1 VFHIHWSFDEGQFKE
16 EMMKTVRWGI
26 IGCGDVT
33 ERKSGPGFQ
42 KARGSEL
49 IAVMRRNGKLAED
62 YARRHRVP
70 KWYDKAESLI
80 HDDDV
85 DAVYIATPPSSHK
98 EYALAVARAGKP
110 VYVEK
115 PMALNYA
122 ECLTMIQACEEAKV
136 LLFTAFYRR
145 ALPRFM
151 KVKSL
156 LAEGQIGAVRGVNLR
171 LYQKPSAD
179 DQKGSQQWRVDPQI
193 AGGGYF
199 VDLGSHMIDLLQYL
213 FGPIASAVGSS
224 SNQAKLYEAEDIVS
238 ATFIFENG
246 IHGVGFWSFGANE
259 NLDSTEIIGSRG
271 KITYSTFQE
280 LPIVLEKDGG
290 IERFDIPHPEHVQQP
305 LIQNI
310 VDELL
315 GLGKSPSTGRTGAMT
330 SWVMDKILG
339 RI

>member
-1 VFHIHWSFDEGQFKE
+1 
-16 EMMKTVRWGI
+16 MMKKIRWGI

-33 ERKSGPGFQ
+33 EKKSGPGFQ

-49 IAVMRRNGKLAED
+49 VAVMRRNGNLAED
-62 YARRHRVP
+62 YARRHNVP

-80 HDDDV
+80 CDKDV

-122 ECLTMIQACEEAKV
+122 ECLEIIQACERANV
-136 LLFTAFYRR
+136 PLFSAFYRR
-145 ALPRFM
+145 ALPRFL
-151 KVKSL
+151 KIKTL
-156 LAEGQIGAVRGVNLR
+156 LDEGQIGSVRGVNLR
-171 LYQKPSAD
+171 LYQPPPAQD
-179 DQKGSQQWRVDPQI
+179 REGTNHWRVNPSI

-199 VDLGSHMIDLLQYL
+199 VDLGAHMIDLLQYMV
-213 FGPIASAVGSS
+213 GPIVSAIGFS
-224 SNQAKLYEAEDIVS
+224 SNQAKLYKAEDTVS
-238 ATFIFENG
+238 ATFTFESG
-246 IHGVGFWSFGANE
+246 AHGVGLWSFSANE

-271 KITYSTFQE
+271 KIIYSTFLE
-280 LPIVLEKDGG
+280 IPIMLEIDGTVN
-290 IERFDIPHPEHVQQP
+290 RFDIPHPEHVQQP

-330 SWVMDKILG
+330 SWVMDRMLG
-339 RI
+339 RL

>member
-1 VFHIHWSFDEGQFKE
+1 MERI
-16 EMMKTVRWGI
+16 RWGI

-33 ERKSGPGFQ
+33 EKKSGPGFQ

-49 IAVMRRNGKLAED
+49 VAVMRRNGNLAED
-62 YARRHRVP
+62 YARRHNVP

-80 HDDDV
+80 NDKDV

-122 ECLTMIQACEEAKV
+122 ECLEIIQACEKANV
-136 LLFTAFYRR
+136 PLFSAFYRR
-145 ALPRFM
+145 ALPRFL
-151 KVKSL
+151 KIKTL
-156 LAEGQIGAVRGVNLR
+156 LDEGQIGSVRGVNLR
-171 LYQKPSAD
+171 LYQPPLAQD
-179 DQKGSQQWRVDPQI
+179 REGTNHWRVNPSI

-199 VDLGSHMIDLLQYL
+199 VDLGAHMIDLLQYMV
-213 FGPIASAVGSS
+213 GPIVSAIGFS
-224 SNQAKLYEAEDIVS
+224 SNQAKLYKAEDTVS
-238 ATFIFENG
+238 ATFTFENG
-246 IHGVGFWSFGANE
+246 AHGVGLWSFSASE

-271 KITYSTFQE
+271 KITYSTFLE
-280 LPIVLEKDGG
+280 LPIMLEIDGTVN
-290 IERFDIPHPEHVQQP
+290 RFDIPHPEHVQQP

-330 SWVMDKILG
+330 SWVMDRMLG
-339 RI
+339 RL

>member
-1 VFHIHWSFDEGQFKE
+1 MERI
-16 EMMKTVRWGI
+16 RWGI

-33 ERKSGPGFQ
+33 EKKSGPGFQ

-49 IAVMRRNGKLAED
+49 VAVMRRNGNLAED
-62 YARRHRVP
+62 YARRHNVP

-80 HDDDV
+80 NDKDV

-122 ECLTMIQACEEAKV
+122 ECLEIIQACEKANV
-136 LLFTAFYRR
+136 PLFSAFYRR
-145 ALPRFM
+145 ALPRFL
-151 KVKSL
+151 KIKTL
-156 LAEGQIGAVRGVNLR
+156 LDEGQIGSVRGVNLR
-171 LYQKPSAD
+171 LYQPPLAQD
-179 DQKGSQQWRVDPQI
+179 REGTNHWRVNPSI

-199 VDLGSHMIDLLQYL
+199 VDLGAHMIDLLQYMV
-213 FGPIASAVGSS
+213 GPIVSAIGFS
-224 SNQAKLYEAEDIVS
+224 SNQAKLYKAEDTVS
-238 ATFIFENG
+238 ATFTFENG
-246 IHGVGFWSFGANE
+246 AHGVGLWSFSANE

-271 KITYSTFQE
+271 KITYSTFLE
-280 LPIVLEKDGG
+280 LPIMLEIDGTVN
-290 IERFDIPHPEHVQQP
+290 RFDIPHPEHVQQP

-330 SWVMDKILG
+330 SWVMDRMLG
-339 RI
+339 RL